1 MGVKVVVGAQ
11 WGDEGKGKIVDILSH
26 EADVV
31 VRYGGGANA
40 GHTLV
45 IGGKK
50 TVIRLVP
57 SGVMHPHT
65 TCVLG
70 PGMVIDPEVLLAEL
84 ETLSGL
90 GALPQRERVL
100 VSERAHV
107 VLPHHVRLDEVREA
121 GAAAIGTTKRGI
133 GPAYEDKVAR
143 TGVRMCDL
151 ASPERL
157 REQLQRSLAR
167 WKPTFD
173 ALGIAA
179 PEPEELARRC
189 EAVGAKLAPMIVDT
203 SEVLDEALRSGK
215 RIVLEGA
222 QGTMLDID
230 HGTYPH
236 VTSST
241 VLAGGAASGGGI
253 APNRITDVVGITKAY
268 ATRVGGGPFPTELL
282 DELGDR
288 IRTAGGEF
296 GSVTGRP
303 RRCGWLDIPVL
314 RQAVRMNGVTEL
326 AITKLD
332 VLRGIHPLRIAVAYE
347 VDGRRVV
354 TPPALGL
361 ERAVPVFEEHPGWDA
376 DLRGARTLADLP
388 ATVRRFVD
396 RVAELSGARIGMIS
410 VGPDRDETIRP

>member
-50 TVIRLVP
+50 MVIRLVP

-179 PEPEELARRC
+179 PDPEELARRC

>member
-179 PEPEELARRC
+179 PDPEELARRC

>member
-1 MGVKVVVGAQ
+1 
-11 WGDEGKGKIVDILSH
+11 
-26 EADVV
+26 
-31 VRYGGGANA
+31 
-40 GHTLV
+40 
-45 IGGKK
+45 
-50 TVIRLVP
+50 
-57 SGVMHPHT
+57 
-65 TCVLG
+65 
-70 PGMVIDPEVLLAEL
+70 
-84 ETLSGL
+84 
-90 GALPQRERVL
+90 
-100 VSERAHV
+100 
-107 VLPHHVRLDEVREA
+107 
-121 GAAAIGTTKRGI
+121 
-133 GPAYEDKVAR
+133 
-143 TGVRMCDL
+143 
-151 ASPERL
+151 
-157 REQLQRSLAR
+157 
-167 WKPTFD
+167 
-173 ALGIAA
+173 
-179 PEPEELARRC
+179 
-189 EAVGAKLAPMIVDT
+189 
-203 SEVLDEALRSGK
+203 VLDEALRSGK